1 MNHQTKCPD
10 IDLWAILFL
19 SKNLGWHEDGSADYF
34 VVDLFFDSKTEVT
47 QLVKNVVTFLLQKYV
62 VGLEI
67 SVNDIIF
74 GNELDTP
81 SKLVHDFKGL
91 RLRKSS
97 SLVDD
102 LLKVT
107 IRTKLKDHCNVV
119 LGKEA
124 IVNFCSK
131 HSVWISAEGKLS
143 QDTHFSVYDK
153 VWIYWWFLWFYCRI
167 FWLGW
172 VEGFWQQWPAAF
184 WQWCPCRL
192 WQRHLRR

>member
-1 MNHQTKCPD
+1 M
-10 IDLWAILFL
+10 FL
-19 SKNLGWHEDGSADYF
+19 
-34 VVDLFFDSKTEVT
+34 DSKTEVA
-47 QLVKNVVTFLLQKYV
+47 QLVKNVVTLLLQKYV

-67 SVNDIIF
+67 SVNDVIF

-81 SKLVHDFKGL
+81 SKLVHDFKSL

-107 IRTKLKDHCNVV
+107 VRTKLKDHCNVV
-119 LGKEA
+119 LSKEA

-131 HSVWISAEGKLS
+131 HSVWISTEGKLS

-153 VWIYWWFLWFYCRI
+153 V
-167 FWLGW
+167 
-172 VEGFWQQWPAAF
+172 
-184 WQWCPCRL
+184 
-192 WQRHLRR
+192 